1 MLVVRLF
8 LREGRMKKLR
18 IALIMGLIL
27 IVLGSNAYAGSHGLS
42 SGLDIIG
49 SKADMIQVVS
59 SCEKLKLDIVG
70 SLADNVQ
77 IISPYT
83 EAEDVEIVGST
94 ARNINIYSMP
104 PIETRE
110 CCARP
115 PDVVL
120 PPVYS
125 GVPTY
130 SPESHLGV
138 DAWYGRYWYA
148 SDIYMPKWPQEF

>member
-1 MLVVRLF
+1 M
-8 LREGRMKKLR
+8 R
-18 IALIMGLIL
+18 IALIIGMIL
-27 IVLGSNAYAGSHGLS
+27 IALGSNAYAGSHELS

-77 IISPYT
+77 IISPYAV
-83 EAEDVEIVGST
+83 AEDVEIVGSNAT
-94 ARNINIYSMP
+94 NIQIYSIP
-104 PIETRE
+104 LETRE
-110 CCARP
+110 CCEP
-115 PDVVL
+115 PPYVVL
-120 PPVYS
+120 QPVN
-125 GVPTY
+125 VPTY
-130 SPESHLGV
+130 TSDKTYESHLGV